1 MDNKK
6 MGKLAITATCI
17 VLGMM
22 LALQFN
28 NAQKFKNSYSNQR
41 VEDLARRLTETERAK
56 EALQQEVNDLRL
68 GIPEEAMR
76 KEKEQLRAFAGLTP
90 MRGPGVV
97 VTVDDSKRPST
108 PGENA
113 HLYIIHDEDILKV
126 INELRASGAEALA
139 VNEQRLIATSEIRC
153 VGPTLLVNDVKYSPP
168 YEISAIGDPKTLEA
182 ALRLRGGVVET
193 LQFWGVQ
200 IQIKQQDELLIPAY
214 RGNFRFELAKPVEQE
229 AKK

>member
-1 MDNKK
+1 
-6 MGKLAITATCI
+6 
-17 VLGMM
+17 
-22 LALQFN
+22 
-28 NAQKFKNSYSNQR
+28 
-41 VEDLARRLTETERAK
+41 
-56 EALQQEVNDLRL
+56 
-68 GIPEEAMR
+68 MR

-113 HLYIIHDEDILKV
+113 NLYIIHDEDILKV